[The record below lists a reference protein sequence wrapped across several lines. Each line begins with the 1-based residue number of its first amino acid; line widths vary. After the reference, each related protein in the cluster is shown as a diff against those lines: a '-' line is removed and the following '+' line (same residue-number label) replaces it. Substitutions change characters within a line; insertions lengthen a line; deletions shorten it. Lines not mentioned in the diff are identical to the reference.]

1 MPFPVARWMAAALA
15 LGVACASQPQGSP
28 ARRAE
33 VAARGA
39 EVMPFDLSKTTHG
52 FENRNDGGLQTVT
65 ANDPADSQ
73 QVRLVREHL
82 EEEAARF
89 SRGDFTDPMAIH
101 GHAMPGVAELRQGFR
116 QVRVRFDT
124 IVGGATIQ
132 YTTSDPAM
140 RAALHRWFAAQRSD
154 HGR

>member
-1 MPFPVARWMAAALA
+1 MTHRAVGVILVLGGAA
-15 LGVACASQPQGSP
+15 CTSQHQGAA

-39 EVMPFDLSKTTHG
+39 EVMPFDLNRTRHV
-52 FENRNDGGLQTVT
+52 FEDRDDGGLQTVT
-65 ANDPADSQ
+65 ANVPADSQ

-124 IVGGATIQ
+124 IVGGATLR
-132 YTTSDPAM
+132 YTTDDPAL

-154 HGR
+154 HGT